1 METPRTRRRL
11 KVFFDG
17 GCRPNPGRI
26 EAAVVLRGI
35 AHLFD
40 DLGHG
45 TNSDAEWLALICAL
59 KLAQSL
65 DLADVAFIGDAA
77 EVIQQANRALSTG
90 RAKHAH
96 AVTFLALTAGTPET
110 RIRWIKR
117 EQNLAGIAL
126 AARHPR

>member
-1 METPRTRRRL
+1 METPRMRRRL
-11 KVFFDG
+11 KLFFDG

-26 EAAVVLRGI
+26 EAAVVVRGVT
-35 AHLFD
+35 HMFD

-45 TNSDAEWLALICAL
+45 TNSDAEWLALLCAL
-59 KLAQSL
+59 KMAQSL
-65 DLADVAFIGDAA
+65 GLGDVTFMGDAA
-77 EVIQQANRALSTG
+77 EVIQQVNSALSTG
-90 RAKHAH
+90 CARHAH
-96 AVTFLALTAGTPET
+96 AATFLTLAAGMPEA